1 MTKAIT
7 LKQNAVI
14 QHDLLNVGR
23 IVDERLSDLNIENLV
38 ATDETIKAMKTL
50 RTDLNKEL
58 KDFEEQRKTI
68 KTIVAK
74 PYMDLE
80 EVYKEQVSEKYNSA
94 LSILKEKIDEHEI
107 KVKLEKQQIVEK
119 YFNEVRDYAG
129 HGFLKFN
136 DVGLSINLSTSIKKY
151 RDEVD
156 EFVKRVD
163 DDINLIATQEHQAE
177 ILVEYK
183 KDLNCSRAI
192 QSVAERKA
200 AEKIEEERRKSDEIK
215 RRANSIIRLNFEFR
229 DFENAYV
236 HPKYNEL
243 YISVEDIETRSQIE
257 FDAIVADME
266 RQIKAKQTISA
277 PVKIDPPQQ
286 APPQTKPEEPK
297 MLTARFE
304 VMGTLEQLKTLKECL
319 INNNITYKNI

>member
-151 RDEVD
+151 REEVD

-163 DDINLIATQEHQAE
+163 DDIKLIATQDHEAE

-192 QSVAERKA
+192 QDVAERKA
-200 AEKIEEERRKSDEIK
+200 AEKYEAEKRKNEELK
-215 RRANSIIRLNFEFR
+215 RRESMLDWLLFEFKE
-229 DFENAYV
+229 FENAYV
-236 HPKYNEL
+236 QKAHNDL
-243 YISVEDIETRSQIE
+243 YISVEDVETRSKIE
-257 FDAIVADME
+257 FDAIITNME
-266 RQIKAKQTISA
+266 RRIKERYNVSA
-277 PVKIDPPQQ
+277 PVKIAPPQQ
-286 APPQTKPEEPK
+286 ESEAPK
-297 MLTARFE
+297 MLKARFE
-304 VMGTLEQLKTLKECL
+304 VEGTLEQLKALKECL

>member
-7 LKQNAVI
+7 LKQNAI
-14 QHDLLNVGR
+14 IKHDLLNVGKM
-23 IVDERLSDLNIENLV
+23 VDERLSDLNIENLV

-50 RTDLNKEL
+50 RADLNKEL
-58 KDFEEQRKTI
+58 KDFENQRKTI

-74 PYMDLE
+74 PYMELE

-107 KVKLEKQQIVEK
+107 KIKLEKQQVVEN
-119 YFNEVRDYAG
+119 YFNEVRDFAG
-129 HGFLKFN
+129 HSFLKFADLN
-136 DVGLSINLSTSIKKY
+136 LNITLSTSIKKY
-151 RDEVD
+151 REEVD

-163 DDINLIATQEHQAE
+163 DDIKLIATQEHEAE

-200 AEKIEEERRKSDEIK
+200 AEKIEEERRKEQEQV
-215 RRANSIIRLNFEFR
+215 RRVNSLTRLNFEFR
-229 DFENAYV
+229 EFENAFV
-236 HPKYNEL
+236 HSKHNDL
-243 YISVEDIETRSQIE
+243 YISAEDIETRSQIE

-266 RQIKAKQTISA
+266 RQIQERTTISS
-277 PVKIDPPQQ
+277 PVKINPPQQ
-286 APPQTKPEEPK
+286 QQEPEKPK
-297 MLTARFE
+297 MLKARFE
-304 VMGTLEQLKTLKECL
+304 VEGTIEQLKALKEHL
-319 INNNITYKNI
+319 INNNITFKNI

>member
-156 EFVKRVD
+156 DFIKRVD
-163 DDINLIATQEHQAE
+163 DDIKLIATQDHEAE

-192 QSVAERKA
+192 QDVAERKA
-200 AEKIEEERRKSDEIK
+200 AEKYEAEKRKNEELK
-215 RRANSIIRLNFEFR
+215 RRESMLNWLLFEFKE
-229 DFENAYV
+229 FENAYV
-236 HPKYNEL
+236 QKAHNDL
-243 YISVEDIETRSQIE
+243 YISVEDVETRSKIE
-257 FDAIVADME
+257 FDAIITNME
-266 RQIKAKQTISA
+266 RRIKERYKVSA
-277 PVKIDPPQQ
+277 PVKIAPPQQ
-286 APPQTKPEEPK
+286 ESGAPK
-297 MLTARFE
+297 MLKARFE
-304 VMGTLEQLKTLKECL
+304 VEGTLEQLKALKECL

>member
-7 LKQNAVI
+7 LKQNAI
-14 QHDLLNVGR
+14 IKHDLLNVGKM
-23 IVDERLSDLNIENLV
+23 VDERLSDLNIENLV

-50 RTDLNKEL
+50 RADLNKEL
-58 KDFEEQRKTI
+58 KDFENQRKTI

-74 PYMDLE
+74 PYMELE

-107 KVKLEKQQIVEK
+107 KIKLEKQQVVEN
-119 YFNEVRDYAG
+119 YFNEVRDFAG
-129 HGFLKFN
+129 HSFLKFADLN
-136 DVGLSINLSTSIKKY
+136 LNITLSTSIKKY
-151 RDEVD
+151 REEVD

-163 DDINLIATQEHQAE
+163 DDIKLIATQEHEAE

-200 AEKIEEERRKSDEIK
+200 AEKIEEERRKEQEQV
-215 RRANSIIRLNFEFR
+215 RRVNSLTRLNFEFR
-229 DFENAYV
+229 EFENAFV
-236 HPKYNEL
+236 HSKHNDL
-243 YISVEDIETRSQIE
+243 YISAEDIETRSQIE

-266 RQIKAKQTISA
+266 RQIQERTTISS
-277 PVKIDPPQQ
+277 PVKINPPQQ
-286 APPQTKPEEPK
+286 QQEPEKPK
-297 MLTARFE
+297 MLKARFE
-304 VMGTLEQLKTLKECL
+304 GEGTIEQLKALKEHL
-319 INNNITYKNI
+319 INNNIN